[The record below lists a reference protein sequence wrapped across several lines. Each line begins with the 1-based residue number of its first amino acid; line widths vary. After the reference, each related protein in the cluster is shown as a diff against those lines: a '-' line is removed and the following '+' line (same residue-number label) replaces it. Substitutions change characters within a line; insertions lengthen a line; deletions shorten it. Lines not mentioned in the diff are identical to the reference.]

1 MQITNKEFEE
11 SKREMS
17 SNGFVEIKD
26 NPISMEGVFQYS
38 GAQISPDLDP
48 NKIYNVYRP
57 AEELSNEECI
67 SSFRLV
73 PWTDE
78 HAMIGPA
85 EEGMTPAERAGISG
99 VTGEEVYFD
108 KDDGKLKA
116 NLRIFSKK
124 LQNLI
129 NYDKKELSIGY
140 CCDYILTSGVFNG
153 QSYDAVQRNIR
164 GNHLALVD
172 EGRCGREVS
181 VLDHLKFTFDQKVIE
196 TMTEENMKDMQDM
209 GDEEMPVDA
218 PVSAMADLLAR
229 FEKLEALIMK
239 MSAPAEEVAV
249 DEDEVVVEDE
259 GNCEDEDEN
268 KEASAAMD
276 SKIQALTSELA
287 AVKKDNF
294 KQVMVE
300 VSKRD
305 SLVKSLAPD
314 VGVFDSAAMTS
325 QEVASYAVKKL
336 GLSCDAGE
344 ELATVKGFLAA
355 KKPQAP
361 AVSFDS
367 ASKAM
372 SSVDKHL
379 SKITGGT
386 K

>member
-17 SNGFVEIKD
+17 SNGFIEIKD

-38 GAQISPDLDP
+38 GSQISADLDP

-57 AEELSNEECI
+57 ADELSTEECI

-108 KDDGKLKA
+108 KTDGKLKA

-140 CCDYILTSGVFNG
+140 CCDYILTDGFFNG

-164 GNHLALVD
+164 GNHLALVQ
-172 EGRCGREVS
+172 EGRCGKEVS
-181 VLDHLKFTFDQKVIE
+181 VLDQLKFTFDQKVIE
-196 TMTEENMKDMQDM
+196 KMTEENTK
-209 GDEEMPVDA
+209 DEEAMEESA
-218 PVSAMADLLAR
+218 VSPMAELMAR
-229 FEKLEALIMK
+229 FEKLSDLVTQLM
-239 MSAPAEEVAV
+239 APAAEEAVVDEEEVM
-249 DEDEVVVEDE
+249 VEDE
-259 GNCEDEDEN
+259 DKDEDD
-268 KEASAAMD
+268 KVAAMD
-276 SKIQALTSELA
+276 SKLKSLTSELA
-287 AVKKDNF
+287 AVKKDSF

-305 SLVKSLAPD
+305 SLAKSLAP
-314 VGVFDSAAMTS
+314 VIGVFDSAAMTS
-325 QEVASYAVKKL
+325 HEVAAYAAKKL
-336 GLSCDAGE
+336 GLDCGAGD

-361 AVSFDS
+361 SVSFDS
-367 ASKAM
+367 ASSAKG
-372 SSVDKHL
+372 SVAKYLDEV
-379 SKITGGT
+379 TGGN